1 MFRSRRLAISLLL
14 SAFLLLAAVA
24 GALAASHGL
33 SGRGSVT
40 AAPAS
45 SGQSPVKVVR
55 VAGFGRI
62 LVTAHGFALYYFT
75 PEKNGAIKCTGSCA
89 RVWPPLLLPKG
100 AAPPRAVR
108 GAPGTF
114 GVVVRPEGTR
124 QLTYR
129 GRPLYTYVDDKKPGQ
144 VLCDGVNGWFVFRV
158 SAHGSA

>member
-33 SGRGSVT
+33 AGRGSAKV
-40 AAPAS
+40 APAS
-45 SGQSPVKVVR
+45 SGPSPVKVVR

-75 PEKNGAIKCTGSCA
+75 PETNGAITCTGSCA
-89 RVWPPLLLPKG
+89 QVWPPLLRTG

-108 GAPGTF
+108 RAPGTF
-114 GVVVRPEGTR
+114 GTWSA
-124 QLTYR
+124 LMAR
-129 GRPLYTYVDDKKPGQ
+129 GNSRTAAGRSTPM
-144 VLCDGVNGWFVFRV
+144 
-158 SAHGSA
+158 

>member
-14 SAFLLLAAVA
+14 SAYRLCAAAA

-45 SGQSPVKVVR
+45 SGQSPVKV
-55 VAGFGRI
+55 
-62 LVTAHGFALYYFT
+62 
-75 PEKNGAIKCTGSCA
+75 A
-89 RVWPPLLLPKG
+89 RV
-100 AAPPRAVR
+100 
-108 GAPGTF
+108 GTF
-114 GVVVRPEGTR
+114 GVVVRPERTR

-129 GRPLYTYVDDKKPGQ
+129 RRPLYTYVNDKKPGQ

-158 SAHGSA
+158 SARGSA

>member
-1 MFRSRRLAISLLL
+1 MALLL
-14 SAFLLLAAVA
+14 SASLLLAAVV

-33 SGRGSVT
+33 ADRGSVT
-40 AAPAS
+40 ASAS
-45 SGQSPVKVVR
+45 AGRSPVKVAR

-89 RVWPPLLLPKG
+89 QVWPPLLLRKG
-100 AAPPRAVR
+100 TAPPRAVR

-114 GVVVRPEGTR
+114 GIVVRPDGTR

-129 GRPLYTYVDDKKPGQ
+129 RRPLYTYVDDKKPGQ

-158 SAHGSA
+158 SAHGRA